1 MAIIDNLGRII
12 ESQESTL
19 TELRSIV
26 STLMQ
31 EQVGPAQPVGE
42 KNETQSNA
50 INDLKTVFDTYLEGW
65 KTEVAAQRE
74 LLTKT
79 VDVLNEIKNQREQTR
94 GTESPRTGRVAQNRG
109 ERRRER
115 GFNLGGFFRSNTI
128 SVHDS
133 ALMRAVENL
142 CDCFRSTGSVIGGAM
157 GKLTHPNAAAATA
170 GAAANAGAG
179 SAAANATV
187 AATPSAA
194 QTNPIDS
201 YYRDPELAA
210 LNRIQ
215 SIVKKVGNSFEKLRE
230 TFTGGIKV
238 NETLFK
244 GIGKGTNDT
253 RVELNKT
260 LYQTQGITGA
270 TKELQMSW
278 MNIGNVVRE
287 TGVEDQITAY
297 KEYNKMLGRG
307 VKSQQTAQKLLKSQL
322 STEVQLGVETG
333 SLGDSFAKMHNE
345 LMMSENQIAEMG
357 RGMREVQISTGLS
370 GDNLTKSM
378 QQSEQI
384 MKNLFNAG
392 NLNTQSAKAF
402 MEVSAEGQKMG
413 VDLSGMLE
421 GLSDPSKL
429 LMEGGKELDKILIL
443 LGSRGG
449 EFLSGQLTG
458 AKLMKAMADQSTA
471 MMGRIGGPKTL
482 EGFEKLNDIQKRNLN
497 MQTRALL
504 GMSYPELLK
513 QQKATERGSMTSADK
528 AKEAEREIQKLAK
541 QQEENIKTQ
550 MVDDK
555 VLADQRKALEIQKR
569 NFEIGSSTE
578 VLAGLEKNLSSAK
591 SLDEA
596 FALGGKT
603 SEQAQ
608 KEAQA
613 AVEKLNEGL
622 LEAGKTPLEIDFKD
636 AFKSGAKFSA
646 MTNKIMDAQRR
657 LATNEAKGVDA
668 TTEVQQKLS
677 EANADAFNSVLSIQT
692 KVMAVAGR
700 FLIVLGIIGTAIA
713 GLAFSSMSLFVGT
726 RNLQK
731 TLSTLG
737 FGKEAERI
745 KGVLDNISNRVTGS
759 FEGIANRARSLFG
772 MGAGAA
778 GNVAAGAATTAA
790 TTAATATT
798 TAATTAAG
806 GAMGRLTFP
815 AAQVAATAAV
825 AEGGATAAATTATA
839 TALTGLRAT
848 MTTFASTASRF
859 AGPIAIA
866 AAIVSAGIGGVR
878 KAADA
883 GKAAATIFKK
893 NQKDL
898 SEGEKYSAESA
909 GFLIGALNGVTGGLL
924 GMFFNIDTWI
934 KPLTL
939 LLNKM
944 KVFSLVFGLV
954 YEVVRGVYEIIK
966 SIFVAIWEVVKG
978 IGGGIWNAIE
988 PIFTGISDIFNS
1000 VSSIFGSTEKSS
1012 DGAFKALRLFGK
1024 AIDGVSWFIVSIGK
1038 GIGTVLKFI
1047 GSVIGFFVRGLMK
1060 AIEVIVIVISSVL
1073 APVVE
1078 AISSIF
1084 EGLYEIGKGVYDAI
1098 AGIISIFS
1106 VLGGAGSGGISSF
1119 GKILDAIQ
1127 DSIIVVVKV
1136 LGGLIRAFMNI
1147 YFFVPIIKIL
1157 GAVLSAI
1164 GKTIQ
1169 AFVKVLS
1176 GDFSGAGTLMK
1187 DAFMGIFHSIVDPIV
1202 AIPSMIL
1209 KVGYPIGKTI
1219 FKLVYSIFSTILSI
1233 ILAIPAMIFKGLGY
1247 VTSGIASIFL
1257 SIPDMIF
1264 SLMSG
1269 IIDVILSPFKT
1280 ILNFFSAGFGDSVV
1294 GSITSYFGIIFDV
1307 MTLPFK
1313 LILTAYQSFGKI
1325 FSAIGKL
1332 FSGDFSGA
1340 ASSIGD
1346 VLTSIP
1352 KLILKVGYS
1361 IVKNVYKLV
1370 SSIFNTILSII
1381 FDIPAVI
1388 FKGLG
1393 YLIQGIAKIFLSIP
1407 DMMSSLMLG
1416 IIGAI
1421 LYPFKTILNFF
1432 SAGFGDS
1439 FVKNIKDIF
1448 GTVFDVVSLP
1458 FRLIA
1463 TAFENYGK
1471 IFSATGKLLTGDFSG
1486 AGKIM
1491 LDVLT
1496 SIPKLIWKVGYSIVK
1511 TVSKL
1516 VYSIF
1521 NIIVDIIFGIPAM
1534 IFKGLGYVISGI
1546 ASIFLS
1552 IPDMMSSLMLG
1563 IIGAILYPFKTI
1575 LNFFSAGFG
1584 DSIVGTIKD
1593 IFGTVFDVIMSPFR
1607 LIVTAIENIGKIFSS
1622 IGKLFSGD
1630 FSGAASSIGDAVYSM
1645 ADIIVKTF
1653 LEIPLRILS
1662 IAEDIIMIFL
1672 RIPFEIMKLFGD
1684 VLSFFGTAI
1693 ASIPDMIKSVVFG
1706 IVDVILYPFKSILN
1720 FFSDG
1725 IGDRF
1730 IKNIKSAL
1738 GFVLDIIYLPFKIIG
1753 RTMSFVGSIF
1763 SSIGS
1768 VFSSLEGLGTVLYDN
1783 TFGVLE
1789 GIGTVLYDNTFGVL
1803 EGIGPKIVDS
1813 FTSSITLVGDY
1824 IYDTFM
1830 GIFKSVSDYIWSILP
1845 GVGTAKAVGEAFGS
1859 SEEENV
1865 KRVEEVGSG
1874 TASGIGRALGGVTE
1888 LSGSKV
1894 LGGISEMGSATW
1906 GNLKSIV
1913 GYAEGSKQISE
1924 TGLAVLH
1931 KDEIVIPSNE
1941 VEKFSAPSEGV
1952 FDPSGFLS
1960 PILSDAFSPFVSAAS
1975 TIGKSLMSASPLG
1988 DLASSILPSAT
1999 SLLESGPISSII
2011 EGGKSLIGASPLG
2024 SLASSMSSSVFGPSP
2039 ENEAAVSTVL
2049 GGTQNANFETM
2060 VAGEKASTTPM
2071 KTEIA
2076 SSELGEIAN
2085 ETSIQ
2090 TDQLQQLV
2098 DLFQKMLVILQPSST
2113 ITSSG
2118 GGEPGSTSANQV
2130 RHAPANFYR
2139 NTIGLVSQGS
2149 AKGVMNMGPPS
2160 V

>member
-1 MAIIDNLGRII
+1 
-12 ESQESTL
+12 
-19 TELRSIV
+19 
-26 STLMQ
+26 
-31 EQVGPAQPVGE
+31 
-42 KNETQSNA
+42 
-50 INDLKTVFDTYLEGW
+50 
-65 KTEVAAQRE
+65 
-74 LLTKT
+74 
-79 VDVLNEIKNQREQTR
+79 
-94 GTESPRTGRVAQNRG
+94 
-109 ERRRER
+109 
-115 GFNLGGFFRSNTI
+115 
-128 SVHDS
+128 
-133 ALMRAVENL
+133 
-142 CDCFRSTGSVIGGAM
+142 
-157 GKLTHPNAAAATA
+157 
-170 GAAANAGAG
+170 
-179 SAAANATV
+179 
-187 AATPSAA
+187 
-194 QTNPIDS
+194 
-201 YYRDPELAA
+201 
-210 LNRIQ
+210 
-215 SIVKKVGNSFEKLRE
+215 
-230 TFTGGIKV
+230 
-238 NETLFK
+238 
-244 GIGKGTNDT
+244 
-253 RVELNKT
+253 
-260 LYQTQGITGA
+260 
-270 TKELQMSW
+270 
-278 MNIGNVVRE
+278 
-287 TGVEDQITAY
+287 
-297 KEYNKMLGRG
+297 
-307 VKSQQTAQKLLKSQL
+307 
-322 STEVQLGVETG
+322 
-333 SLGDSFAKMHNE
+333 
-345 LMMSENQIAEMG
+345 MG
-357 RGMREVQISTGLS
+357 RGMREVQLSTGLS
-370 GDNLTKSM
+370 GENLAKSM

-429 LMEGGKELDKILIL
+429 IMEGGQALDKILMT

-458 AKLMKAMADQSTA
+458 AKLMKAMADQSMA
-471 MMGRIGGPKTL
+471 LASRLGGPKTL
-482 EGFEKLNDIQKRNLN
+482 EGFEQLGDIQKRNLN
-497 MQTRALL
+497 MQTQALL

-513 QQKATERGSMTSADK
+513 QQGAFKKGSMTSADK
-528 AKEAEREIQKLAK
+528 AREAGNEIEKLAK

-555 VLADQRKALEIQKR
+555 SLADQRKALEIQKR
-569 NFEIGSSTE
+569 NFEISASTE
-578 VLAGLEKNLSSAK
+578 VLAGLEKNLSSSK

-596 FALGGKT
+596 FAKGGKT

-622 LEAGKTPLEIDFKD
+622 VEAGKTPLEIDFKD

-646 MTNKIMDAQRR
+646 MTNKIMEGQRR
-657 LATNEAKGVDA
+657 LTTNEAKGVDA

-677 EANADAFNSVLSIQT
+677 ETNADIFNSVLSIQT

-700 FLIVLGIIGTAIA
+700 FLIVLGIIATAIA
-713 GLAFSSMSLFVGT
+713 GLALSSTSLFVGT
-726 RNLQK
+726 RNLQR
-731 TLSTLG
+731 TLKTLG
-737 FGKEAERI
+737 FGKESKQI
-745 KGVLDNISNRVTGS
+745 KGVLDNISNRVTGA
-759 FEGIANRARSLFG
+759 FEGIANRAKSLFG
-772 MGAGAA
+772 MGASAA

-790 TTAATATT
+790 TTAATGAAT
-798 TAATTAAG
+798 TAATTAAAG

-815 AAQVAATAAV
+815 AAQAATTAAV
-825 AEGGATAAATTATA
+825 GGGATAAATTATA
-839 TALTGLRAT
+839 TATTATTTALTGLRAT
-848 MTTFASTASRF
+848 MTSFASTASRF

-866 AAIVSAGIGGVR
+866 AAIVSAGIGGVW

-883 GKAAATIFKK
+883 GKQAATIFKK

-909 GFLIGALNGVTGGLL
+909 GFLIGSLNGLTGGLL

-939 LLNKM
+939 LINKM
-944 KVFSLVFGLV
+944 KVFSFVIGIV

-966 SIFVAIWEVVKG
+966 SIFVAIWEIVKG

-1012 DGAFKALRLFGK
+1012 DGAFKSLRLFGK
-1024 AIDGVSWFIVSIGK
+1024 AIDGVAWFIVSIGK
-1038 GIGTVLKFI
+1038 GIGTVFKFI
-1047 GSVIGFFVRGLMK
+1047 GSVIGFVVRGIMK
-1060 AIEVIVIVISSVL
+1060 IIEGIVIVISSVL

-1084 EGLYEIGKGVYDAI
+1084 EGFYEIGKGVYDAI

-1106 VLGGAGSGGISSF
+1106 VLGGAGSGGIGFF
-1119 GKILDAIQ
+1119 GKMLNGLLEGF
-1127 DSIIVVVKV
+1127 IIGGRIIGGFLRLIITPFTNLIKV
-1136 LGGLIRAFMNI
+1136 LGAILSG
-1147 YFFVPIIKIL
+1147 VGKI
-1157 GAVLSAI
+1157 
-1164 GKTIQ
+1164 IQ
-1169 AFVKVLS
+1169 AIVKVIS
-1176 GDFSGAGTLMK
+1176 GDFSGAGKLVK
-1187 DAFMGIFHSIVDPIV
+1187 DAFLGIFKSIKDVFTSVLVD
-1202 AIPSMIL
+1202 IPAVIL
-1209 KVGYPIGKTI
+1209 KVGYLIVKNV
-1219 FKLVYSIFSTILSI
+1219 FKLVYSIFSTIVKI

-1247 VTSGIASIFL
+1247 LTEGIASIFL

-1393 YLIQGIAKIFLSIP
+1393 YLI
-1407 DMMSSLMLG
+1407 
-1416 IIGAI
+1416 
-1421 LYPFKTILNFF
+1421 
-1432 SAGFGDS
+1432 
-1439 FVKNIKDIF
+1439 
-1448 GTVFDVVSLP
+1448 
-1458 FRLIA
+1458 
-1463 TAFENYGK
+1463 
-1471 IFSATGKLLTGDFSG
+1471 
-1486 AGKIM
+1486 
-1491 LDVLT
+1491 
-1496 SIPKLIWKVGYSIVK
+1496 
-1511 TVSKL
+1511 
-1516 VYSIF
+1516 
-1521 NIIVDIIFGIPAM
+1521 
-1534 IFKGLGYVISGI
+1534 SGI

-1563 IIGAILYPFKTI
+1563 IIGAILYPFKTV

-1584 DSIVGTIKD
+1584 DSIVGNITSV
-1593 IFGTVFDVIMSPFR
+1593 FGTIFDVIMLPFR
-1607 LIVTAIENIGKIFSS
+1607 IILTGIKNIGKIFSAV
-1622 IGKLFSGD
+1622 GKLLTGD
-1630 FSGAASSIGDAVYSM
+1630 FSGAGNIMLDVLTSIPKLIWKVGYSIVQTVFKLVSSIFYIIV
-1645 ADIIVKTF
+1645 DIIF
-1653 LEIPLRILS
+1653 GIPAMIYKGLGYVISGIGRIFS
-1662 IAEDIIMIFL
+1662 
-1672 RIPFEIMKLFGD
+1672 
-1684 VLSFFGTAI
+1684 
-1693 ASIPDMIKSVVFG
+1693 SIPDMIKSVIFG
-1706 IVDVILYPFKSILN
+1706 IVGAILYPFKTILN
-1720 FFSDG
+1720 FFGKG
-1725 IGDRF
+1725 IGDSF
-1730 IKNIKSAL
+1730 IKRIKSGL
-1738 GFVLDIIYLPFKIIG
+1738 GFIIDILYLPFKIIG
-1753 RTMSFVGSIF
+1753 RIFSFIGSIF
-1763 SSIGS
+1763 SSIGGL
-1768 VFSSLEGLGTVLYDN
+1768 FSSVGSLFSSFLSIFSSFGSLSSSIGSIFSSIKSLGTLIWDNTIGALAGAGSWVWDNTIGALAGAGTWIWDNTVGALGQFGTWLYQNTIGRILSYLPSWLGGGGEVVETVASSVASGASAVVSGAVDLTASIEELGPFLYDN
-1783 TFGVLE
+1783 TFGYLE
-1789 GIGTVLYDNTFGVL
+1789 GLGPFLYDNTFGYLYGLGQTVYD
-1803 EGIGPKIVDS
+1803 E
-1813 FTSSITLVGDY
+1813 FAYSISYVGDY
-1824 IYDTFM
+1824 VQNTFM
-1830 GIFKSVSDYIWSILP
+1830 EVFKSVSDYISSMLP
-1845 GVGTAKAVGEAFGS
+1845 GLETSKAVGESVGEAFGS
-1859 SEEENV
+1859 SEEENI
-1865 KRVEEVGSG
+1865 KRVQEVGSG

-1894 LGGISEMGSATW
+1894 LGGVSEMGSATW

-1960 PILSDAFSPFVSAAS
+1960 SILSNALSPFIFAAS

-1988 DLASSILPSAT
+1988 MLSGSALPPVDALPPEDTGILSSIVKSGKSLIGSSPLGDLASSILPSF
-1999 SLLESGPISSII
+1999 SSILESGPIKSLI
-2011 EGGKSLIGASPLG
+2011 EGGKSLIGNSPLGNLASNMSNAVFGSSPESDASTVSTIGKSLIGASPLG
-2024 SLASSMSSSVFGPSP
+2024 NLASSMSDLTSNMSIAKNAVFGSSPDLTSNMSNAVFGSSPDLSSSMSNTAFGPSP
-2039 ENEAAVSTVL
+2039 ENESVVSTVL
-2049 GGTQNANFETM
+2049 GGTQNTNLETM

-2098 DLFQKMLVILQPSST
+2098 DLFQKMLGVLQPSST
-2113 ITSSG
+2113 ITSSS
-2118 GGEPGSTSANQV
+2118 GGEPGSTSANQI
-2130 RHAPANFYR
+2130 RHSPPNFYR

-2149 AKGVMNMGPPS
+2149 AKGVLNMGPPS
-2160 V
+2160 M